1 MIEIIYCVVSGMVA
15 FSLVITLINWKFLKH
30 LSDFGTIQLTAGYK
44 PRISILV
51 PARNEENGIM
61 DCVRGLVSQTYYPLE
76 ILILDDRSTDNTVV
90 KVESLA
96 SQDDRI
102 RILEGADTPPGWIG
116 KNWACDQLYRAS
128 EGELLIF
135 IDADTVLSPEAVAV
149 SVNELTRL
157 EADLLTVMPGRGS
170 KTMVERLMYSF
181 MDWILFCWMPLKTS
195 EIRGPGFLSTAFG
208 QFMLFKRKSYEEIGG
223 HYSIKDEPL
232 DDFSLGR
239 MAKRMGLRRLIF
251 QASDWV
257 SVLPYQNSADA
268 FRGVS
273 RSVFPAMNYSVTVFL
288 GLCVM
293 LCSIGFLP
301 ISTIILTTVGFRESE
316 FTTLL
321 SGVSLLMVAI
331 TWLATC
337 LRFRHNLLLVLFHPV
352 SILLMLSVA
361 GHSLVNYVFRKS
373 SWKDRRIVGQKI
385 RF

>member
-1 MIEIIYCVVSGMVA
+1 
-15 FSLVITLINWKFLKH
+15 
-30 LSDFGTIQLTAGYK
+30 
-44 PRISILV
+44 
-51 PARNEENGIM
+51 
-61 DCVRGLVSQTYYPLE
+61 
-76 ILILDDRSTDNTVV
+76 
-90 KVESLA
+90 
-96 SQDDRI
+96 
-102 RILEGADTPPGWIG
+102 
-116 KNWACDQLYRAS
+116 
-128 EGELLIF
+128 
-135 IDADTVLSPEAVAV
+135 
-149 SVNELTRL
+149 
-157 EADLLTVMPGRGS
+157 
-170 KTMVERLMYSF
+170 MVERLMYSF

-195 EIRGPGFLSTAFG
+195 EIRGPGFLSVAFG

-223 HYSIKDEPL
+223 HYSIKNEPL

-321 SGVSLLMVAI
+321 SGASLLMIAI